1 MQINLYNTL
10 THKKEEFIPIKK
22 NNVSIYSCG
31 PTVYSYAHIGNMR
44 TYIFMDT
51 LRRMFKY
58 NGYTINHVM
67 NLTDVGHLTSDA
79 DTGEDKMEK
88 AARKEGK
95 DPYEIAE
102 FYTKAFMKDLK
113 SLNIDMPETITK
125 ATDNI
130 LQMEQMVE
138 EIIKNGYGY
147 ETSKGIYFDVSKL
160 DKYPV
165 LSNNDVSGQEAG
177 ARIEIDPEKRNP
189 YDFALWIK
197 APENHIMK
205 WDSPW
210 GKSYPGWHIECSA
223 MGRRFLG
230 ENFDIHTGGVDHI
243 PVHHENEIAQSE
255 ALTGKKFANYWM
267 HAAFLNVNNQKMSKS
282 LNNFL
287 TARDALKQ
295 YDPDV
300 IRFLMLSGHYRIQLN
315 FSNDLLESAKASV
328 ERLYNAIGN
337 LENLISEVK
346 INEMTEDEVKYLN
359 SLDSYRQRYIEKM
372 DDDFNTAD
380 AISVLFDL
388 IRDINSNVGINS
400 SKELC
405 EKALELIR
413 ELGSPLGILQKT
425 TKGNLEEEIEA
436 LIAERQQARKDR
448 NFALADKIRD
458 ELKAKGIELLDTP
471 QGVRWKKID

>member
-243 PVHHENEIAQSE
+243 PVHHENEIAQCNG
-255 ALTGKKFANYWM
+255 AFGHNPAHFWM
-267 HAAFLNVNNQKMSKS
+267 HSEFLLVDGGKMSKS
-282 LNNFL
+282 LGNVYTL
-287 TARDALKQ
+287 TQLQEKGIEPLAYKLFC
-295 YDPDV
+295 Y
-300 IRFLMLSGHYRIQLN
+300 SSHYRNKLN
-315 FSNDLLESAKASV
+315 FTFEGAIASQKALNRLREGYLKELDGKDDISDDIIKKYENRFHEAINDDLNMPSAIGIVWEIIRSEKKSAKFANI
-328 ERLYNAIGN
+328 L
-337 LENLISEVK
+337 LK
-346 INEMTEDEVKYLN
+346 FDEVLG
-359 SLDSYRQRYIEKM
+359 L
-372 DDDFNTAD
+372 
-380 AISVLFDL
+380 DL
-388 IRDINSNVGINS
+388 INAKEYLEKSNEVEIPD
-400 SKELC
+400 E
-405 EKALELIR
+405 IR
-413 ELGSPLGILQKT
+413 ELIQK
-425 TKGNLEEEIEA
+425 
-436 LIAERQQARKDR
+436 RSQAKSEK
-448 NFALADKIRD
+448 NWEMADKIRD
-458 ELKAKGIELLDTP
+458 EIRKKGYLIKDTKNGVQIE
-471 QGVRWKKID
+471 KI